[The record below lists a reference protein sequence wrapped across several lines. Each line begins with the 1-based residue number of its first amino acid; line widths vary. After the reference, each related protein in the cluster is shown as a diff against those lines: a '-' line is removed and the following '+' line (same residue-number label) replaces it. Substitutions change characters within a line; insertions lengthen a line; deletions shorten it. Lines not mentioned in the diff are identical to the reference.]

1 VTTSG
6 HAQSGFSLVELIV
19 VLILVGLLSVIA
31 MAKLSDRTSFEALGY
46 FNQVQALT
54 RYAQKVAVGQRRS
67 VFVVDNAG
75 AIAVCYD
82 AACAAAVADPAGS
95 CGLAASPPSGVAYAF
110 SAGSFSF
117 DGLGRP
123 SPNSSH
129 AITITASGEP
139 ARVVTIEAETGYVH
153 Q

>member
-1 VTTSG
+1 MN
-6 HAQSGFSLVELIV
+6 GFTLVELVV
-19 VLILVGLLSVIA
+19 VLILVGILSVVA

-54 RYAQKVAVGQRRS
+54 RYAQKIAIAQRRG
-67 VFVVDNAG
+67 VYVADNGGTIG
-75 AIAVCYD
+75 ACYD
-82 AACAAAVADPAGS
+82 VGCTSPVADPVGGTA
-95 CGLAASPPSGVAYAF
+95 LVAAPPSGVSFTF

-123 SPNSSH
+123 SPNAQH
-129 AITITASGEP
+129 TITVNASGEP
-139 ARVVTIEAETGYVH
+139 ARVVIIEAETGYVH